1 MKKVIKKSDEE
12 FAILQEFWRILQ
24 DFYEPEDT
32 DEYWNKLLD
41 TTIKFERE
49 HPDNLLCMQL
59 ILLILNYLEK
69 KFKNDKTSSYA
80 KLLTIVRWAYKD
92 FIAVANEEDK
102 RILNEVLSSNDD
114 VTEKQIIIKAR
125 QLHNQDSVE
134 QLSMFLGG

>member
-1 MKKVIKKSDEE
+1 MKKVIKKTDEE
-12 FAILQEFWRILQ
+12 FAILQEFWKILQ

-41 TTIKFERE
+41 TTIKFERD

-69 KFKNDKTSSYA
+69 KFKKDKTSSYA
-80 KLLTIVRWAYKD
+80 KLLTVVRWAYKD
-92 FIAVANEEDK
+92 FLAVADEKDK
-102 RILNEVLSSNDD
+102 EILNEVLSSNEGI
-114 VTEKQIIIKAR
+114 TEQQIIMRVR
-125 QLHNQDSVE
+125 QLHNQEAVE

>member
-49 HPDNLLCMQL
+49 HPSNLLCMQL

>member
-1 MKKVIKKSDEE
+1 MKKTIKKTDEE
-12 FAILQEFWRILQ
+12 FAILQEFWKILQ

-32 DEYWNKLLD
+32 DEYWDKLLA

-49 HPDNLLCMQL
+49 HYDNELCREL
-59 ILLILNYLEK
+59 ILLILNYLER
-69 KFKNDKTSSYA
+69 KFKKDKTSSYA

-92 FIAVANEEDK
+92 FIEVADEEDK
-102 RILNEVLSSNDD
+102 KILDEVLSSNEGA
-114 VTEKQIIIKAR
+114 TEQKVIMKIR

>member
-1 MKKVIKKSDEE
+1 MKKVINKTDEE
-12 FAILQEFWRILQ
+12 FAILQEFWKILQ

-41 TTIKFERE
+41 TTIKFERD

-69 KFKNDKTSSYA
+69 KLKKDKTSSYA
-80 KLLTIVRWAYKD
+80 KLLTVVRWAYKD
-92 FIAVANEEDK
+92 FVEVADEKDK
-102 RILNEVLSSNDD
+102 KILDEVLSSNEGA
-114 VTEKQIIIKAR
+114 TEQKVIMKIR
-125 QLHNQDSVE
+125 QLHNQEAVE

>member
-1 MKKVIKKSDEE
+1 MKKTIKKTDEE
-12 FAILQEFWRILQ
+12 FSILQEFWKILQ
-24 DFYEPEDT
+24 DFYEPEDN

-69 KFKNDKTSSYA
+69 KMKKDKTSSYA
-80 KLLTIVRWAYKD
+80 KLLTVVRWAYKD
-92 FIAVANEEDK
+92 FIEVANEEDK
-102 RILNEVLSSNDD
+102 KILNEVLSSNEG
-114 VTEKQIIIKAR
+114 VTEQQIIMKVR
-125 QLHNQDSVE
+125 QLHNQESVE

>member
-41 TTIKFERE
+41 TTIKFERD

-102 RILNEVLSSNDD
+102 RILNKILSSNDD

>member
-1 MKKVIKKSDEE
+1 MKKTIKKTDEE
-12 FAILQEFWRILQ
+12 FSILQEFWKILQ
-24 DFYEPEDT
+24 DFYEPEDS

-69 KFKNDKTSSYA
+69 KMKKDKTSSYA
-80 KLLTIVRWAYKD
+80 KLLTVVRWAYKD
-92 FIAVANEEDK
+92 FLAAADEEDK
-102 RILNEVLSSNDD
+102 KILNEVLGNNEG
-114 VTEKQIIIKAR
+114 VTEQQIIMKVR
-125 QLHNQDSVE
+125 QLHNQESVE

>member
-41 TTIKFERE
+41 TTIKFERD

-102 RILNEVLSSNDD
+102 RILNKVLSSNDD

>member
-1 MKKVIKKSDEE
+1 MKKTIKKTDEE
-12 FAILQEFWRILQ
+12 FAILQEFWKILQ

-41 TTIKFERE
+41 TTIKFERD

-69 KFKNDKTSSYA
+69 KFKKDKTSSYA

-92 FIAVANEEDK
+92 FIEVADEKDK
-102 RILNEVLSSNDD
+102 SILNEVLSSNEG
-114 VTEKQIIIKAR
+114 VTEQQIILKIR
-125 QLHNQDSVE
+125 QLHNQESVE